1 MATQLDYNSAK
12 IKFYEMTEKVW
23 IGSIYLKE
31 EGGHKII
38 IKSLKHYKKR
48 LKTLGNSPELQESA
62 AMFASVLN
70 QQAAKTVPIIDK
82 TVMKIEE
89 SLVDVKTIKSLSE
102 DIPFLEKALSCYEAD
117 IQRAEET
124 GHEYFIKLVGNLE
137 EAKKDIPIIKTA
149 IEKIK
154 QYSE

>member
-1 MATQLDYNSAK
+1 MA
-12 IKFYEMTEKVW
+12 EKVW

-31 EGGHKII
+31 EGGYEII
-38 IKSLKHYKKR
+38 IKSLKHYKRR
-48 LKTLGNSPELQESA
+48 LQTLGNSPELKESA

-70 QQAAKTVPIIDK
+70 QQAAKTVPIIDE
-82 TVMKIEE
+82 TVKKIES
-89 SLVDVKTIKSLSE
+89 SLNDAKLTNSLSE
-102 DIPFLEKALSCYEAD
+102 DISFLEKALSCYEAD
-117 IQRAEET
+117 IQRAEEI

-137 EAKKDIPIIKTA
+137 EAKKDLPKIKTA

>member
-1 MATQLDYNSAK
+1 MPGK
-12 IKFYEMTEKVW
+12 IW

-31 EGGHKII
+31 EGGYEII

-48 LKTLGNSPELQESA
+48 LQTLGNSPELKESA

-70 QQAAKTVPIIDK
+70 QQAAKTVPIID
-82 TVMKIEE
+82 E
-89 SLVDVKTIKSLSE
+89 TIKKVESSLE
-102 DIPFLEKALSCYEAD
+102 DSHLINNLSDDVPFLEKALSCDKAD
-117 IQRAEET
+117 IQRAEEI

-137 EAKKDIPIIKTA
+137 EAKKDIPIIKQA

>member
-1 MATQLDYNSAK
+1 MAEK
-12 IKFYEMTEKVW
+12 IW

-31 EGGHKII
+31 EGGYEII

-48 LKTLGNSPELQESA
+48 LQTLGNSPELKESA

-70 QQAAKTVPIIDK
+70 QQAAKTVPIIDETIK
-82 TVMKIEE
+82 KIE
-89 SLVDVKTIKSLSE
+89 SNLKDIKSTNRLSE
-102 DIPFLEKALSCYEAD
+102 DISFLEKALSCYEAD
-117 IQRAEET
+117 IQRAEEIR
-124 GHEYFIKLVGNLE
+124 HEYFIKLVGNLE
-137 EAKKDIPIIKTA
+137 EAKKDLPTIKTA